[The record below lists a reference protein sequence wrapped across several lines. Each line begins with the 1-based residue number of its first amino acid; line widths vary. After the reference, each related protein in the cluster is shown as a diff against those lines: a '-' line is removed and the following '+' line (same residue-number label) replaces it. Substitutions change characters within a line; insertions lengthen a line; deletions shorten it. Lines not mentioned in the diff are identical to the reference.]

1 MLTKIETKIE
11 THNQLAVLRE
21 KLLKMAALYDS
32 EAALK
37 FQPGVSRLPDRKDIC
52 IRMIHK
58 RNHPQGLYYLCK
70 ENLVG

>member
-1 MLTKIETKIE
+1 MLTKIET
-11 THNQLAVLRE
+11 HNPLAVLRE

-37 FQPGVSRLPDRKDIC
+37 FQPGVYRLPDRKDIC

-70 ENLVG
+70 GNLVE